1 MNEEMTDRQTDR
13 GGTGKGRREGEG
25 KREREREKLQSGG
38 VGSPMEKHCYPEA
51 QYVYY
56 IELNREPGLL
66 HPDKQGGRVY
76 GIQLDPGDRF
86 R

>member
-1 MNEEMTDRQTDR
+1 MNEEMTDRQTNTE
-13 GGTGKGRREGEG
+13 GTGKGGREGEG
-25 KREREREKLQSGG
+25 KRKILQSGG

-56 IELNREPGLL
+56 IELNREAGLL

-76 GIQLDPGDRF
+76 GIHLDPGDRF